1 MNDLLPG
8 MVLEGAVT
16 NVTNFGAFVDIGVHQ
31 DGLVHISS
39 LSNKFVEDPHSV
51 VKAGDIVQVKVME
64 VDLQRKRIALTM
76 RLDEQPGESNSRRS
90 GGGERPQGNRP
101 PAKAAKPRGREASRT
116 AIAR

>member
-31 DGLVHISS
+31 DGSVHISS
-39 LSNKFVEDPHSV
+39 LADKFVEDPHTV
-51 VKAGDIVQVKVME
+51 VKAGDIVKVKVLE

-76 RLDEQPGESNSRRS
+76 RLDEQPVKPTRAAAVTAVAVSSSALPLKARSRAGVMRS
-90 GGGERPQGNRP
+90 QRV
-101 PAKAAKPRGREASRT
+101 T
-116 AIAR
+116 AQ